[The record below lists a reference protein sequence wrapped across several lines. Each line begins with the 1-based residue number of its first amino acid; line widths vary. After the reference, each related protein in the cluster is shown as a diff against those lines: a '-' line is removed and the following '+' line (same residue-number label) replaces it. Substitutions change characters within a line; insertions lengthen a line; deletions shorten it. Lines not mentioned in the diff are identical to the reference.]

1 VRAADL
7 RRTGPFLVQIP
18 SLYDRIC
25 AKNPPSPLGP
35 PAGAGPARRRPYD
48 GQPMPADTPRPT
60 PSDRDDY
67 APSALP
73 STTARVL
80 AFVSILLG
88 GLCGGLIGWSL
99 VDLTCE
105 SGDCGTAAGLAG
117 LAGALVGA
125 GGVAVV
131 AVLALRAMGEWRV
144 IQHRQ
149 AQSSSPTDADQR

>member
-1 VRAADL
+1 MPEP
-7 RRTGPFLVQIP
+7 T
-18 SLYDRIC
+18 
-25 AKNPPSPLGP
+25 PPSTPAP
-35 PAGAGPARRRPYD
+35 PAD
-48 GQPMPADTPRPT
+48 
-60 PSDRDDY
+60 DDY

-99 VDLTCE
+99 VDLQCE
-105 SGDCGTAAGLAG
+105 GDCGVAVGGSAL
-117 LAGALVGA
+117 LGAVIGA

-149 AQSSSPTDADQR
+149 AQGQGTPPDTRR